1 MAAGT
6 AGTNTE
12 NAPLMTADGVPLKQ
26 SLQRALR
33 QKRRGAFLLTLPL
46 LVFIF
51 IFFVAPIADM
61 MFRSIENEVV
71 GKYIPRTVAALKD
84 WDATSGE
91 LPDEKVFAALV
102 EDIKIGRKD
111 RTIGKVARRLN
122 YEIAGMSS
130 LFRSTARRVA
140 RLDEGPYKEALIA
153 IRPQWGE
160 LETWQLIQRESG
172 KYTASYYL
180 AAVDA
185 RFDNAGNIVA
195 QPEERQIYTFLFG
208 RTMAMSLSITL
219 LCILLGFPIAYLLA
233 TLPLRYAALLMI
245 LVLLP
250 FWTSLLVRTTAW
262 IAMLQQQGVINDLL
276 VLVGIIS
283 DEGRLQLIHNKTGTL
298 IAMTHILLP
307 FMILP
312 LYSVMKT
319 IPPSY
324 MRAARSLG
332 ATQAR
337 AFIKVYLPQTL
348 SGMGAGTILVFILSI
363 GFYITPALVG
373 GTSGTFISNYIA
385 DHVSTTLNWGLAAA
399 LGVMLL
405 ALVLA
410 LYLIYDKAVG
420 IDNMKLG

>member
-1 MAAGT
+1 MSAD
-6 AGTNTE
+6 TNID
-12 NAPLMTADGVPLKQ
+12 NAPILTVDGVPLKQ

-33 QKRRGAFLLTLPL
+33 QKRRGAFMLTLPL
-46 LVFIF
+46 LIFIF

-61 MFRSIENEVV
+61 LFRSVENEVV
-71 GKYIPRTVAALKD
+71 AQNIPRTVAALRS
-84 WDATSGE
+84 WDETSGK
-91 LPDEKVFAALV
+91 LPSEEVFAAMV
-102 EDIKIGRKD
+102 EDIKVGRKN

-122 YEIAGMSS
+122 YEIPGMSS
-130 LFRSTARRVA
+130 LFRSSARKVA
-140 RLDEGPYKEALIA
+140 RIKEGPFKEALIE
-153 IRPQWGE
+153 IRPQWGQ
-160 LETWQLIQRESG
+160 LETWQLIKRESD

-185 RFDNAGNIVA
+185 RFDSSGSIVA
-195 QPEERQIYTFLFG
+195 QPEERQIYMFLFG
-208 RTMAMSLSITL
+208 RTLMMSLTITL

-233 TLPLRYAALLMI
+233 TLPMRYAALLMI

-262 IAMLQQQGVINDLL
+262 IALLQQQGVINDFL
-276 VLVGIIS
+276 VMLGIF
-283 DEGRLQLIHNKTGTL
+283 DDNDRAALIYNKTGTF

-332 ATQAR
+332 ATQFW

-348 SGMGAGTILVFILSI
+348 SGMGAGTIIVFILSI

-385 DHVSTTLNWGLAAA
+385 DHISTTLNWGLAAA
-399 LGVMLL
+399 LGMMLL

-410 LYLIYDKAVG
+410 LYLLYDKIVG